1 MVDPESFK
9 EFDVKVV
16 PTFVVAE
23 AACIGE
29 GESCKSSKYNKI
41 SGNVSL
47 EHVLRTFAKKD
58 DVLGD
63 EVK

>member
-1 MVDPESFK
+1 M
-9 EFDVKVV
+9 